1 METMSEA
8 LERLAGVGFGD
19 DLVPEGKEFRAVRS
33 GVRHDPG
40 DLAVVETVRFE
51 GPTDPADEAVVFALT
66 TATGEPVGTFTMAYG
81 PSAGPEDADIVERL
95 HRPCFDEADIQAH
108 QEHDHLVAVFGTRAG
123 AEAAVEEL
131 RQLGL
136 GSNSLGVAAHGP
148 GQVAF
153 EHDAE
158 ADLAHDIEFDVGA
171 GAVVGFLAGFALV
184 GTLVPIVGAVGVGG
198 LLAVGAA
205 TGFGG
210 AMLGGY
216 LGVATEERSL
226 TTHEQIARTRLQPG
240 QVLVAVCSHGHP
252 DTTREVLQR
261 HGGDLRTAPSD

>member
-1 METMSEA
+1 METMTEA
-8 LERLAGVGFGD
+8 LERLTAVGFSD
-19 DLVPEGKEFRAVRS
+19 DLVPDGEALRAVGS
-33 GVRHDPG
+33 GVRHDPA

-51 GPTDPADEAVVFALT
+51 GPTDPADEAIVFALT
-66 TATGEPVGTFTMAYG
+66 AASGEPVGTFTMAYG
-81 PSAGPEDADIVERL
+81 PAAGPDDAEIVERL
-95 HRPCFDEADIQAH
+95 HRPCFDEADIRAH
-108 QEHDHLVAVFGTRAG
+108 QEHDHLVAVFGDRAG

-136 GSNSLGVAAHGP
+136 GSNSLGVAVHGP
-148 GQVAF
+148 GQVVF
-153 EHDAE
+153 EHDVE
-158 ADLAHDIEFDVGA
+158 ADLAHDLEVDVGT

-216 LGVATEERSL
+216 LGVATEEHAL
-226 TTHEQIARTRLQPG
+226 TVHEQIARTQLQPG

-252 DTTREVLQR
+252 DTAREVLQR
-261 HGGDLRTAPSD
+261 HGGDLRTAPSA